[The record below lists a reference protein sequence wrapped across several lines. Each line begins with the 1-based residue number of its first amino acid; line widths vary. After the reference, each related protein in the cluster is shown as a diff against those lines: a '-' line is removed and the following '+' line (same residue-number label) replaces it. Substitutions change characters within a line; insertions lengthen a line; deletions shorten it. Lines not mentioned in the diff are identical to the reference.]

1 MYSETVPLYESSCDE
16 DVDRLEFVFA
26 SIVFV
31 GIPMAKNR
39 RKIMNRISLITFAL
53 VAAALLA
60 ACGAP
65 TGYAPVANN
74 AAATNA
80 VAKPAAAAPT
90 KDALMTMEKAGW
102 EAWKNRD
109 AKWIVDNASD
119 KHVTFGAAGRM
130 DKAAALKTYEQKCEI
145 KSYALSDDQMQM
157 VGPDVA
163 VMTYKAAQD
172 YTCDGKKGPANVN
185 SSSIYVRD
193 GDKWKSAFYAETAV
207 VDPKAPPKP
216 AAPAKKDEAKKDEA
230 KPDAATEAVLA
241 VENKIWEA
249 WKAKDAKALE
259 AVLTKDFMFTGGPGR
274 RDRAT
279 IIKEWATENKCEVKS
294 YWLSD
299 AASASLA
306 KDVTMLTYKGGGDGS
321 CEGQPIMT
329 EWYVSLYTKEG
340 DTWKQAFGMGV
351 SQ

>member
-1 MYSETVPLYESSCDE
+1 MKRITLIVLM
-16 DVDRLEFVFA
+16 LAFA
-26 SIVFV
+26 AFL
-31 GIPMAKNR
+31 G
-39 RKIMNRISLITFAL
+39 
-53 VAAALLA
+53 

-65 TGYAPVANN
+65 AGNAPATNN

-80 VAKPAAAAPT
+80 AAKPAAAAPT
-90 KDALMTMEKAGW
+90 KEALMTMEKAGW

-109 AKWIVDNASD
+109 AKWTVDNASD
-119 KHVTFGAAGRM
+119 KYVGFSSTGRM
-130 DKAAALKTYEQKCEI
+130 DKAAAVKSYTAQKCEV
-145 KSYALSDDQMQM
+145 KSYTLSDDQMQM

-163 VMTYKAAQD
+163 VLTFKSAQD

-185 SSSIYVRD
+185 SSSIYVRE

-216 AAPAKKDEAKKDEA
+216 AAPAKKDEAKKEEV

-249 WKAKDAKALE
+249 WKTKDAKALE
-259 AVLTKDFMFTGGPGR
+259 AVLAKDFVFTGGQGR
-274 RDRAT
+274 RDRAA
-279 IIKEWATENKCEVKS
+279 ILKEWATENKCEVKS

-299 AASASLA
+299 AASVSLA
-306 KDVTMLTYKGGGDGS
+306 KDVTMLTYKGGGDGT

-329 EWYVSLYTKEG
+329 EWYVSVYTKEA
-340 DTWKQAFGMGV
+340 DAWKQAFGMGV